1 MKWLTLLMMFF
12 NLHACTAT
20 VHIVNVSPIHR
31 EGAYGVFLVET
42 QEDLSTFEDGF
53 HAYKVHLCYRI
64 GSAPDWVD
72 FSSIDQFPFTATRID
87 YADKERRRNVSK
99 WMIPLKDEINIS
111 MGRTDSYDISK
122 QAAMLTMVFY
132 GAVVPGGH
140 VVSEPHSVKIEA
152 VK

>member
-1 MKWLTLLMMFF
+1 MKWFILLMMFF
-12 NLHACTAT
+12 LQACTAT

-53 HAYKVHLCYRI
+53 HAYKVSVFYRI
-64 GSAPDWVD
+64 GSSANGVYDI
-72 FSSIDQFPFTATRID
+72 FSADQFPFVATRID

-99 WMIPLKDEINIS
+99 WRIPLKHEIGIS
-111 MGRTDSYDISK
+111 GRTYSYDISK
-122 QAAMLTMVFY
+122 QAAELIIVLY
-132 GAVVPGGH
+132 GATMGGGH